1 MGDDNKIR
9 VLIADD
15 SAFMR
20 KVLRDLLERD
30 PQIEIAGE
38 ARDGRDA
45 VRLSEELHPD
55 VICMDL
61 LMPHMD
67 GLEATEIIMS
77 SKPRPILVV
86 SSETKEGAEPA
97 VRALEL
103 GAIDFVGKPSAGVD
117 LDMAKVS
124 GELVR
129 KVKLAAKVHV
139 VRTAARKVPKE
150 QPPATAT
157 SPAVEEPAPAPPP
170 TSLKMP
176 VVVIAASTGGPQ
188 TLMQVMPQFPET
200 FSGAVLI
207 VQHMPG
213 EFTSVFSRQLAEVCT
228 VRVKEAEPG
237 EMMRPGIA
245 YVCPGTH
252 HMRVSITGRLLLEDG
267 PRVNGYKPNA
277 DITLESAAGFAGQF
291 VVAVIL
297 TGMGGDAVNGA
308 ETVKSKGGYVIAQD
322 EASSVV
328 FGMNGEVIRRGVAD
342 HIVSP
347 DGVYAAIAKRLL
359 YLVGAARVGAL

>member
-45 VRLSEELHPD
+45 VRMSEELRPD

-67 GLEATEIIMS
+67 GLQATEIIMS
-77 SKPRPILVV
+77 TKPRPILVV
-86 SSETKEGAEPA
+86 SSETKDGAEPT

-103 GAIDFVGKPSAGVD
+103 GAIDFVGKPSAGID
-117 LDMAKVS
+117 LDMASVS

-139 VRTAARKVPKE
+139 VRTAARKAAMPGEPVADPPSPPIAS
-150 QPPATAT
+150 QPL
-157 SPAVEEPAPAPPP
+157 PPR
-170 TSLKMP
+170 TLSHMKMP
-176 VVVIAASTGGPQ
+176 LVVIAASTGGPQ
-188 TLMQVMPQFPET
+188 TLMQIMPQFPES
-200 FSGAVLI
+200 FVGAVLI

-213 EFTSVFSRQLAEVCT
+213 DFTSVFSKQLAEVSAM
-228 VRVKEAEPG
+228 RVKEAERG
-237 EMMRPGIA
+237 EMMREGTA
-245 YVCPGTH
+245 YICPGTH
-252 HMRVSITGRLLLEDG
+252 HMRVSITGRLLLED
-267 PRVNGYKPNA
+267 
-277 DITLESAAGFAGQF
+277 
-291 VVAVIL
+291 
-297 TGMGGDAVNGA
+297 
-308 ETVKSKGGYVIAQD
+308 
-322 EASSVV
+322 
-328 FGMNGEVIRRGVAD
+328 
-342 HIVSP
+342 
-347 DGVYAAIAKRLL
+347 
-359 YLVGAARVGAL
+359 

>member
-1 MGDDNKIR
+1 MGDDGKIR
-9 VLIADD
+9 VLVADD

-30 PQIEIAGE
+30 PQIEVAGE

-45 VRLSEELHPD
+45 VRLSEELRPD

-77 SKPRPILVV
+77 SNPRPILVV
-86 SSETKEGAEPA
+86 SSVTKDGAEPT

-103 GAIDFVGKPSAGVD
+103 GAIDFVGKPSAGID
-117 LDMAKVS
+117 LDMATVS
-124 GELVR
+124 AELVR

-139 VRTAARKVPKE
+139 VRTAAPKMAKE
-150 QPPATAT
+150 AAPTKPPEP
-157 SPAVEEPAPAPPP
+157 SEPAPLR
-170 TSLKMP
+170 TSPSQKMP
-176 VVVIAASTGGPQ
+176 LVVIAASTGGPQ
-188 TLMQVMPQFPET
+188 TLMQVIPQFPAD
-200 FSGAVLI
+200 FSGVVLI

-213 EFTSVFSRQLAEVCT
+213 DFTGTFSAQLAAVSAL
-228 VRVKEAEPG
+228 RVKEAEPG
-237 EMMRPGIA
+237 EMMRAGTA
-245 YVCPGTH
+245 YLCPGAH
-252 HMRVSITGRLLLEDG
+252 HMRVSITGRLLLEDS
-267 PRVNGYKPNA
+267 PRVNGYRPCA
-277 DITLESAAGFAGQF
+277 DITMESAASYAGQHTLA
-291 VVAVIL
+291 VVL

-308 ETVKSKGGYVIAQD
+308 EAVRKKGGFVIAQD
-322 EASSVV
+322 EALSVV

-347 DGVYAAIAKRLL
+347 DGVYAAVAKRIL
-359 YLVGAARVGAL
+359 YLTGAARVGAL